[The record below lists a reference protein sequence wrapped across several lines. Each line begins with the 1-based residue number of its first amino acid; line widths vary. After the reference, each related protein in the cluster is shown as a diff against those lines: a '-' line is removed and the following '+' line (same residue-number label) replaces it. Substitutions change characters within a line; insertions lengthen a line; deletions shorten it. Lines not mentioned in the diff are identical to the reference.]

1 MSELRAL
8 LLRLC
13 VAMEAQTEAISALAA
28 SNEAIV
34 DELAA
39 QAGGDQEDEEGHGL
53 DMSGK
58 PIKAS

>member
-1 MSELRAL
+1 MSQLRAL

-13 VAMEAQTEAISALAA
+13 EAIEAQTEAISALAA

-39 QAGGDQEDEEGHGL
+39 QAGNDPDGEGQDL
-53 DMSGK
+53 DLSGK
-58 PIKAS
+58 PIRTS